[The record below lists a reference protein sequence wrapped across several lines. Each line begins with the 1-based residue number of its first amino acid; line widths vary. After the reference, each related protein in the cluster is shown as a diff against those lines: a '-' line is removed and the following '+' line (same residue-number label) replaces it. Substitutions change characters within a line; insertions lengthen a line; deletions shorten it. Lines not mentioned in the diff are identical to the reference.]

1 MVCLLLAP
9 NIWNNAN
16 VKLDRQ
22 PLLQGTSG
30 DKKRGRKSSL
40 TNAVSSLFTRKPKMT
55 EEERLAKATEH
66 KKAQITKDIEYK
78 AHQIRAQKGLLV
90 DLKSK
95 KVHQKVQEIRE
106 PEIKKVE
113 NNIKAFEKKKKRLEE
128 ELRGLQEQSHLA
140 SEGSEAASN
149 PGHA

>member
-1 MVCLLLAP
+1 
-9 NIWNNAN
+9 
-16 VKLDRQ
+16 
-22 PLLQGTSG
+22 
-30 DKKRGRKSSL
+30 
-40 TNAVSSLFTRKPKMT
+40 MT

-113 NNIKAFEKKKKRLEE
+113 NNIKAFEKKKERLVE